1 MYNLGTGNGTS
12 VLEMVDAFE
21 KASGKVK
28 KTMMLSFVLG
38 FLIMFCVLFMLKFG
52 ICSLSFLYQ
61 KIPLVTAGRRPGDAE
76 IVYASTERAE
86 SELNW
91 K

>member
-1 MYNLGTGNGTS
+1 
-12 VLEMVDAFE
+12 
-21 KASGKVK
+21 
-28 KTMMLSFVLG
+28 
-38 FLIMFCVLFMLKFG
+38 MFCVLFMLKFG
-52 ICSLSFLYQ
+52 TCSLCFLDQ

-76 IVYASTERAE
+76 VVYASTERAE